1 MYMLLFV
8 TSRRKGSSLYFSLE
22 VTPKAYLNFS
32 CGKWVLDMNTQIENT
47 NYEIHKIAGLYH

>member
-1 MYMLLFV
+1 MLLFV